1 MRYDPNILSRL
12 ATKLGVVRNTLEKV
26 IRLAEILR
34 FINNSDVL
42 MNKLALKG
50 GTAINLLYSDLPRL
64 SVDIDLD
71 YAVNEK
77 KETMLLN
84 RESIRQ
90 TLEAYFIAEGY
101 ILTKHS
107 RYSFALDSF
116 VISYTPS
123 GGGSDN
129 IKVEINYV
137 MRSHVLP
144 LEHRILD
151 LGIIEK
157 PFLVL
162 TVSKI
167 EIYAGKINA
176 LLSRN
181 QIRDLYDTY
190 QMIKN
195 QFLSDED
202 IITLKNIVLFYRY
215 IQNDTLNFDSNF
227 NQRFTKK
234 SYVRD
239 LLPVI
244 KKGDSFDLE
253 QAIESVTSFI
263 GIMTDYDENQHKFIS
278 SIEDGNP
285 NFDLLFQDEIM
296 KDLAES
302 HPLIH
307 WKVVK
312 RNQSSD

>member
-1 MRYDPNILSRL
+1 MRYDPNVLSRL
-12 ATKLGVVRNTLEKV
+12 AAKLGVVRNTLEKV

-34 FINNSDVL
+34 FINSSDVL

-77 KETMLLN
+77 TETMLLS

-90 TLEAYFIAEGY
+90 TLEAYFITEGY
-101 ILTKHS
+101 ILSKHS

-144 LEHRILD
+144 LEHKQLN
-151 LGIIEK
+151 LGIIEN

-190 QMIKN
+190 QMINN
-195 QFLSDED
+195 QFLNDEE

-215 IQNDTLNFDSNF
+215 IQNDSLAFNSNF
-227 NQRFTKK
+227 NQRFTKR

-244 KKGDSFDLE
+244 KKGDTFHLE
-253 QAIESVTSFI
+253 QAIESVSIFI
-263 GIMTDYDENQHKFIS
+263 GMITDYDENQHQFIRT
-278 SIEDGNP
+278 IENDNP
-285 NFDLLFQDEIM
+285 HFELLFQDEKI
-296 KDLAES
+296 KDLAEN
-302 HPLIH
+302 HPLTH
-307 WKVVK
+307 WKKIKKVTL
-312 RNQSSD
+312 